1 AELIDVNNRSW
12 KREKIVNTFTNEV
25 AEKILHIP
33 LAKTPHGDFLAW
45 SGELS
50 EEYSVRNAYKLLQ
63 RSEDP
68 SVYAVQTDYIWK
80 TFWNYL
86 PTRAN
91 MQYRKLITNA
101 ICPRCEL
108 AVEMIDH
115 IFRECPISVIAI
127 WGERNSRLH
136 EKFSR
141 SGKEIANF
149 VQNYMRELDG
159 SEKET
164 QKITQKV
171 SKWKHPPNQTV
182 KINFDAT
189 YDERSSQAAS
199 GIVVKTVKERP

>member
-1 AELIDVNNRSW
+1 LCDFKVAELIDVNNRSW

-63 RSEDP
+63 
-68 SVYAVQTDYIWK
+68 
-80 TFWNYL
+80 
-86 PTRAN
+86 
-91 MQYRKLITNA
+91 
-101 ICPRCEL
+101 
-108 AVEMIDH
+108 
-115 IFRECPISVIAI
+115 
-127 WGERNSRLH
+127 
-136 EKFSR
+136 R